1 MGSGG
6 ARHTQQMSWVFEGTL
21 LPEGDIGRVILGAG
35 EPQGLPGRYALVG
48 LVDAHCHVTV
58 ARNADEPYLD
68 GRGAPA
74 RLDALARSGV
84 TTLRDVGGD
93 RQVTLDLARSC
104 REGWPTVLAAGR
116 FLAPQ
121 QRYFPRMSSPV
132 EPDDLVAAVEQEIAA
147 GATWVKIIADFPRVD
162 GSPLRGGTAAAIAA
176 AHRAGARVAAHS
188 TTSLAA
194 TLIEAG
200 VDSIEHGDGL
210 TRTDL
215 ESLASRGGAWT
226 PTLGAAVGAM
236 RRGDQ
241 DAQSAGAELSER
253 FTELLPLAAALGV
266 TLLTGSDVVGSV
278 AEEIALLCEHGLNP
292 SQALRAATTS
302 ARTYLGCGPSEDL
315 VTYEA
320 DPRCDPEVLANPSAV
335 VMRGLRVR

>member
-1 MGSGG
+1 
-6 ARHTQQMSWVFEGTL
+6 MSWVFEGTL
-21 LPEGDIGRVILGAG
+21 LPEGDVGRMILGVG

-48 LVDAHCHVTV
+48 LVDAHCHITV

-68 GRGAPA
+68 GCGVPA

-121 QRYFPRMSSPV
+121 QRYFPRMYSPV

-162 GSPLRGGTAAAIAA
+162 GSPLRGGTAAASYPADVVAAAIAA
-176 AHRAGARVAAHS
+176 AHRAGARVAAHT